1 MNENSFNN
9 IADFENEYE
18 LRKALNKL
26 ESELHKKDY
35 ELTAITNLYQDLKS
49 LNERIK
55 KESNNLTERLGT
67 EKNEKIIME
76 KKYQNEISAM
86 KAKHD
91 RDVEI
96 YEKKLLKLSEYNP
109 NDLRK
114 NIEIQMEAKFKQE
127 LLNKDKEINEL
138 TEELN
143 QYKQRNEL
151 LLTEYET
158 YKNDITNEI
167 NVQRQLHQSEVNSLL
182 DKIKIGENFKKFE
195 DDQGDAPE
203 TIMQIKNELDSTRRN
218 ITELNNE
225 IDKLRHDKELL
236 TIEKNEYKLNLVK
249 IRDSQN
255 FNQKKLEAEVN
266 KNQNIIENM
275 QREINELKNLLKDKE
290 YQINDLLKQK
300 ETLNE
305 RIYNYDLDYQE
316 LQNMIH
322 SLKGMIQTKEED
334 NNNII
339 IEQEKANKEMFMKE
353 RKEKEQYQK
362 QIEELN
368 IKLREAKSDDMI
380 KKENEINKLKEEIRI
395 YKKENQYDSNSKPYK
410 ELLIKLKNMTDKKN
424 EYKLQC
430 KIANENMD
438 AIINKL
444 SKEQQKE
451 LAIIIQNTNNKY
463 MKNKKLSVSGNDKSF
478 N

>member
-1 MNENSFNN
+1 MNENNYDN
-9 IADFENEYE
+9 IQDFENNFE
-18 LRKALNKL
+18 LRKVLHKL
-26 ESELHKKDY
+26 ESELSKKDY

-55 KESNNLTERLGT
+55 KESNNLTERLGA

-76 KKYQNEISAM
+76 KKYQNEISTL
-86 KAKHD
+86 KAKHA

-158 YKNDITNEI
+158 YKSDITNEI
-167 NVQRQLHQSEVNSLL
+167 NIQRQLHQSEVNSLL
-182 DKIKIGENFKKFE
+182 DKIKIGENFKNLE
-195 DDQGDAPE
+195 DNGDAPE
-203 TIMQIKNELDSTRRN
+203 NIMQIKNELDSTRRN
-218 ITELNNE
+218 VTELNNE

-236 TIEKNEYKLNLVK
+236 TIEKNEYKINLVK

-255 FNQKKLEAEVN
+255 FNQKTLEAELN
-266 KNQNIIENM
+266 KSQNIIENM
-275 QREINELKNLLKDKE
+275 QREINDLQNVIKDRE
-290 YQINDLLKQK
+290 YQINDLIKQQ
-300 ETLNE
+300 ENLNGK
-305 RIYNYDLDYQE
+305 INNYQMDYQDME
-316 LQNMIH
+316 NDIKVLR
-322 SLKGMIQTKEED
+322 GMVQMKEEE
-334 NNNII
+334 NNTKIN
-339 IEQEKANKEMFMKE
+339 EKEKANQEMFMKE
-353 RKEKEQYQK
+353 RKEKENYQK

-380 KKENEINKLKEEIRI
+380 QKENEINKLKEEIRT
-395 YKKENQYDSNSKPYK
+395 YKKEMQYDSNSKSYK
-410 ELLIKLKNMTDKKN
+410 ELLNNLKIMTDKKN

-430 KIANENMD
+430 KIANENME
-438 AIINKL
+438 AMINKL
-444 SKEQQKE
+444 NEDQQKE
-451 LAIIIQNTNNKY
+451 LKIIIENTKNKY
-463 MKNKKLSVSGNDKSF
+463 MRNKK
-478 N
+478 